1 MLNVLEKFYSD
12 VCGSK
17 KKEGFQPGDMMGQ
30 GMQPT
35 TWSSLPMILALVT
48 VLILQLLI
56 GKWLWN
62 NYLVKAFTVVNPLK
76 SAIDVLALSLLARLI
91 LG

>member
-17 KKEGFQPGDMMGQ
+17 KKEEFQPGYMMGNGIQ
-30 GMQPT
+30 SS
-35 TWSSLPMILALVT
+35 WSSLPMILALVT

>member
-17 KKEGFQPGDMMGQ
+17 KKEEFQPN
-30 GMQPT
+30 GMPT
-35 TWSSLPMILALVT
+35 VSGWSSLPMILALVT

-62 NYLVKAFTVVNPLK
+62 TFLVKAVTIVNPLK